1 MLWTQL
7 MEPEPIRWVQR
18 LSVDL
23 PRLTRSC
30 MILWYI
36 YTIRYLILVY
46 PGAKSEEI
54 KQLWAF
60 GGLYSVQWIFPV
72 AAIPTSDHIEN
83 GWDKFG
89 PKNVTT
95 TFWDLRVFGTT
106 STLRSFFWHF
116 FAGNFGRDC
125 LAFTC
130 FHPQKGK
137 LEEQV
142 VQNVYGALRAK
153 SIDYTGLFY
162 RIFKW
167 FLVTSWVLQFS
178 PCLSRK
184 DTQHIT
190 LPISSAKSWSK
201 CSLRTLPALETGV
214 RILYKVVPH
223 S

>member
-1 MLWTQL
+1 MNTAR

-23 PRLTRSC
+23 PRLTRFC

-36 YTIRYLILVY
+36 FTIRYLIPVFLV
-46 PGAKSEEI
+46 PNLTSLEK
-54 KQLWAF
+54 LWAF
-60 GGLYSVQWIFPV
+60 GGLYSVIRCYKWIFPV
-72 AAIPTSDHIEN
+72 AAIPASDHIEN

-95 TFWDLRVFGTT
+95 TFWDLRIFGTT
-106 STLRSFFWHF
+106 STLRSFFCHF

-142 VQNVYGALRAK
+142 VQNVYGALRDK
-153 SIDYTGLFY
+153 SIDVFY
-162 RIFKW
+162 SIF
-167 FLVTSWVLQFS
+167 
-178 PCLSRK
+178 R
-184 DTQHIT
+184 
-190 LPISSAKSWSK
+190 
-201 CSLRTLPALETGV
+201 
-214 RILYKVVPH
+214 
-223 S
+223 

>member
-1 MLWTQL
+1 MPNL
-7 MEPEPIRWVQR
+7 
-18 LSVDL
+18 
-23 PRLTRSC
+23 RS
-30 MILWYI
+30 L
-36 YTIRYLILVY
+36 
-46 PGAKSEEI
+46 K
-54 KQLWAF
+54 KLWAF

-106 STLRSFFWHF
+106 STLHF
-116 FAGNFGRDC
+116 FACNFGRDC

-142 VQNVYGALRAK
+142 VQNVYGALHDK
-153 SIDYTGLFY
+153 SIDVFY

-167 FLVTSWVLQFS
+167 VLVTSWVLQFS
-178 PCLSRK
+178 PWSSSRK
-184 DTQHIT
+184 DTKHIT
-190 LPISSAKSWSK
+190 LPISFARSWST

-214 RILYKVVPH
+214 RIL
-223 S
+223 